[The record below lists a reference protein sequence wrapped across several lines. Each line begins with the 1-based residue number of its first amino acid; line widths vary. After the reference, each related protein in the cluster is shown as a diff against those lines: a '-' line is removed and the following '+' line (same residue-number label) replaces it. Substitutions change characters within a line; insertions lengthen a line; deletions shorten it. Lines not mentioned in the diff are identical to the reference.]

1 MPEAVRSMRKTLSE
15 RLSALGPLLLLV
27 LVFVVLGA
35 LVPDFLGLRNM
46 RGLLLSVTLVGTIA
60 TTMMLVLALREVDLS
75 VGSLTALS
83 GVLTAVVIG
92 RTGSVAVG
100 VLAGLLAGAA
110 VGFANGWVVAR
121 LKVNSLIVT
130 LATMEIVRGLAF
142 LVSGGQAV
150 SIPAERFYVLGS
162 GTLLG
167 INYPIWIMIAAFVV
181 FGVLLNRTVF
191 GRNVLAIGGN
201 PEAARLAGVP
211 VDRVRIAVFVLQGL
225 VAGLAGIVLAA
236 RVTSGQPNTS
246 QGLEL
251 AVISACVLGG
261 VSLSGGVATITGVVI
276 GVFIMGAA
284 QNALNLLDV
293 PTFYQYVVRGGIL
306 LAAVIVDRMRQS
318 GRMKLPRR
326 LSFNKAVPV
335 AQQDILSS

>member
-1 MPEAVRSMRKTLSE
+1 M
-15 RLSALGPLLLLV
+15 RLSPSFLRSLGPLLLLV
-27 LVFVVLGA
+27 IVFAALGA
-35 LVPDFLGLRNM
+35 LVPDFLGPRNM

-60 TTMMLVLALREVDLS
+60 TTMMMVLALREVDLS
-75 VGSLTALS
+75 VGSIVAFS

-92 RTGSVAVG
+92 KTGSVAIG
-100 VLAGLLAGAA
+100 ILAGLAAGAL
-110 VGFANGWVVAR
+110 VGLLNGWVVAR

-130 LATMEIVRGLAF
+130 LATMEIVRGVAF

-150 SIPAERFYVLGS
+150 SIPAERFYALGA

-167 INYPIWIMIAAFVV
+167 INYPIWIMLLAFAG
-181 FGVLLNRTVF
+181 FGVLLSRTTF

-211 VDRVRIAVFVLQGL
+211 VDRVRISVFVLQGL
-225 VAGLAGIVLAA
+225 VTALAGIVLAA
-236 RVTSGQPNTS
+236 RITSGQPNTS

-261 VSLSGGVATITGVVI
+261 VSLSGGVATIAGVVI

-306 LAAVIVDRMRQS
+306 LAAVIVDRLRQTGSIRLDTLPFLRTS
-318 GRMKLPRR
+318 G
-326 LSFNKAVPV
+326 AAG
-335 AQQDILSS
+335 AQQDQLAS